1 MAAVNAKEWD
11 ILLVKYATGETSVTE
26 SQQARQWITASE
38 ANRRQFDTTR
48 QLIEFSNGI
57 TVPPVDIEAAWSQF
71 QLRTKTQAP
80 ASVRP
85 LFRVGL
91 WSRIAA
97 ALILLLAGS
106 YLLFREPHTQIP
118 DKAAQP
124 TLVKLFSNEVNRS
137 GVDTLPDGSVV
148 MLHQNSSLSYPQGF
162 PDNKRKVILEGG
174 AFFDVAPNAQKQ
186 FVINIKD
193 LQILVLG
200 TSFIVK
206 SSALQTEIDV
216 LSGRVR
222 VIKAKFNVELR
233 ARERIIVSDTSWFK
247 QSDTIPTPAVPAK
260 PPIKAPAPMKTTPP
274 LRAKS
279 IKTEKKQP
287 VLEQS
292 IDNQRQTFRN
302 ILQDFVEDHLV
313 GSQLDVTNFVL
324 NDEMLVINNEKQPGN
339 IYEKYKTKY
348 LNHSG
353 FGLYFGPVNMSGKGI
368 FMSRD
373 ELNANKPDQR

>member
-1 MAAVNAKEWD
+1 MAAVNAKEWE

-26 SQQARQWITASE
+26 SQHARQWIAASK
-38 ANRRQFDTTR
+38 ANGRQFDVTR
-48 QLIEFSNGI
+48 QLIEFSNEI
-57 TVPPVDIEAAWSQF
+57 TVPPVDVEEAWSRF
-71 QLRTKTQAP
+71 QLRTKPTP
-80 ASVRP
+80 VRP
-85 LFRVGL
+85 LSYIGMWASV
-91 WSRIAA
+91 AA
-97 ALILLLAGS
+97 VLILLLAGI
-106 YLLFREPHTQIP
+106 YLLSRKQHRQPPNEV
-118 DKAAQP
+118 AQP

-162 PDNKRKVILEGG
+162 RDTKRKVTLEGG

-193 LQILVLG
+193 IQIIVLG

-216 LSGRVR
+216 LSGRVQ
-222 VIKAKFNVELR
+222 VIKAKFNVEVQ
-233 ARERIIVSDTSWFK
+233 ASERIIVSDTSWFK
-247 QSDTIPTPAVPAK
+247 QTDTIPTPAVPAK
-260 PPIKAPAPMKTTPP
+260 PPVKAAAPMKTAPP
-274 LRAKS
+274 VAAKP
-279 IKTEKKQP
+279 IKTAKKP
-287 VLEQS
+287 PMLEQS
-292 IDNQRQTFRN
+292 IDSQKQTFRN

-313 GSQLDVTNFVL
+313 GSKDDVTNFVL
-324 NDEMLVINNEKQPGN
+324 NDEMLVINKEKQPEN

-368 FMSRD
+368 FMNRE
-373 ELNANKPDQR
+373 ELNASKPNQ